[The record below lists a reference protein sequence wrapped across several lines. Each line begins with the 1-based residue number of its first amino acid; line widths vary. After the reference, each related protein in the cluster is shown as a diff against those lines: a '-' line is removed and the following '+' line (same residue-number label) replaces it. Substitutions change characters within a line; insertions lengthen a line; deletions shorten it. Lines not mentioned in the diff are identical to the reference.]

1 MSDSTYPSLAT
12 SNQRSIDEHGR
23 SNAVASG
30 MTKNGDTEFYDGVID
45 LEKAWNEGLKP
56 DPMLLVSEWA
66 DQFRVLSPKSAAE
79 PGRWRTQRTP
89 YLQEIMDCL
98 SVSSPVQ
105 RVVFMKGAQVG
116 GTEAGNNWIGYV
128 IHMAPGPMMAVS
140 PTVEMA
146 KRNSRQRIDP
156 QLEDVPELRARV
168 APARSRDSG
177 NTVLSKE
184 FPGGVLVMTGAN
196 SAVGLR
202 SMPARY
208 LFMDEVD
215 GYPGDVEGEGD
226 PILLAERR
234 SATFARRRKVL
245 LVSTPTIKSTSRIQR
260 EFENSD
266 QRYFYVPCPSCGHSQ
281 PLRFAQLRW
290 EEGKP
295 ENAQYCCEDCDYLI
309 SEHQKTEMLNQGY
322 WQATAEGDGQT
333 QGYHLSSLYS
343 PVGWFSW
350 EDAARI
356 FEGAQQNPDLMKGFV
371 NTVLGESYEE
381 EFEAPEWERLYER
394 RESYTIGVVPEG
406 GLFLTAGVDVQRDRL
421 ECEIVAWGRSKESW
435 SIDYLVLDG
444 DTALPDVWKKLDRVL
459 SKDWPHALGSSLPI
473 RVMCVD
479 SGYATQDVYGWVR
492 NYPQAVWGG
501 AGARA
506 SQPRSV
512 VAIKG
517 RDTET
522 ALIQNVSKADTGGKR
537 RGLRVWN
544 VSGPVAKVELY
555 RWLKL
560 PRPTDEERA
569 SGELFSPGTCHF
581 PQYGEEYFKQL
592 TAERR
597 IIRLHKGFPKATWE
611 KDPTRNNE
619 ALDCRVYAR
628 AAASIYGLDRFKEL
642 QWKRLENALGEVKQ
656 STPVQSESAQ
666 PIAKKTTKAF
676 RQRSSVVADDPYL

>member
-1 MSDSTYPSLAT
+1 MSDSISQSSPRSSRGWT
-12 SNQRSIDEHGR
+12 SGIDH
-23 SNAVASG
+23 
-30 MTKNGDTEFYDGVID
+30 YDGALDI
-45 LEKAWNEGLKP
+45 EKTWREGLKP
-56 DPMLLVSEWA
+56 DPFMAVSEWS
-66 DQFRVLSPKSAAE
+66 DQYRVLSPKSAAE
-79 PGRWRTQRTP
+79 PGRWRTERTP
-89 YLQEIMDCL
+89 YLKEIMDCL

-128 IHMAPGPMMAVS
+128 IHIAPGPMMAVS

-156 QLEDVPELRARV
+156 QIEDVPELRERV

-234 SATFARRRKVL
+234 SATFQRRRKVL
-245 LVSTPTIKSTSRIQR
+245 LVSTPTIKGLSRIQR
-260 EFENSD
+260 EFESSD
-266 QRYFYVPCPSCGHSQ
+266 QRYYHVPCPECDHYQ

-290 EEGKP
+290 PEGQPDKT
-295 ENAQYCCEDCDYLI
+295 QYCCESCGALI
-309 SEHQKTEMLNQGY
+309 DEHHKTQMLANGR
-322 WQATAEGDGQT
+322 WVPTAESDGRT

-350 EDAARI
+350 SDAAQM
-356 FEGAQQNPDLMKGFV
+356 FEAAQNKPDLMKGFV
-371 NTVLGESYEE
+371 NTVLGEPYEE

-394 RESYTIGVVPEG
+394 REQYPIGVVPVG

-421 ECEIVAWGRSKESW
+421 ECEVVAWGRHKISW
-435 SIDYLVLDG
+435 SVDYQVLDG
-444 DTALPDVWKKLDRVL
+444 DTAQPEVWQKLDTL
-459 SKDWPHALGSSLPI
+459 LAKDWPHALGGTLPI

-492 NYPQAVWGG
+492 KHPQAVWGG

-506 SQPRSV
+506 SQPRTA

-517 RDTET
+517 RDQDT
-522 ALIQNVSKADTGGKR
+522 ALILSVSKADTGGR
-537 RGLRVWN
+537 RKGLRVWN

-560 PRPTDEERA
+560 PRPTDEELA
-569 SGELFSPGTCHF
+569 AGEGYPPGTCHF

-597 IIRLHKGFPKATWE
+597 VIRLHKGFPKATWE
-611 KDPTRNNE
+611 KDPARNNE
-619 ALDCRVYAR
+619 TLDCRVYAR
-628 AAASIYGLDRFKEL
+628 AAASIYGLDRFKEIH
-642 QWKRLENALGEVKQ
+642 WMRLEQALGVAEPP
-656 STPVQSESAQ
+656 SEPEGPV
-666 PIAKKTTKAF
+666 
-676 RQRSSVVADDPYL
+676 RQVQNKPEPRKPTRLALRSPTIADDPYL

>member
-1 MSDSTYPSLAT
+1 MLNRTDKGA
-12 SNQRSIDEHGR
+12 QI
-23 SNAVASG
+23 
-30 MTKNGDTEFYDGVID
+30 NGDGVFYDRALE
-45 LEKAWNEGLKP
+45 LEKNWRAGLKP
-56 DPMLLVSEWA
+56 DPLLTVSEWA
-66 DQFRVLSPKSAAE
+66 DRYRVLSPKSAAE
-79 PGRWRTQRTP
+79 PGRWRTSRTP
-89 YLQEIMDCL
+89 YLKEIMDNL
-98 SVSSPVQ
+98 SVASPVQ
-105 RVVFMKGAQVG
+105 RIVAMKGAQVG
-116 GTEAGNNWIGYV
+116 FTEAGNNMIGYV

-156 QLEDVPELRARV
+156 QLADVPELRKLV

-202 SMPARY
+202 SMPARF

-215 GYPGDVEGEGD
+215 GYPGDVDGEGD

-234 SATFARRRKVL
+234 SATFAQRRKL
-245 LVSTPTIKSTSRIQR
+245 FLVSTPTLKSTSRIQR
-260 EFENSD
+260 EFNASD
-266 QRYFYVPCPSCGHSQ
+266 QRYYFVPCPECGHEQ
-281 PLRFAQLRW
+281 PLRFEQLRW

-295 ENAQYCCEDCDYLI
+295 FEVRYCCEACGVLI
-309 SEHQKTEMLNQGY
+309 EEYHKTQMLAKGR
-322 WQATAEGDGQT
+322 WQATADSDGRT
-333 QGYHLSSLYS
+333 VGYHLSSLYS

-350 EDAARI
+350 SEAAQMY
-356 FEGAQQNPDLMKGFV
+356 EAAQQSPELMKGFV
-371 NTVLGESYEE
+371 NTVLGEAYEE

-394 RESYTIGVVPEG
+394 RESYALGIVPAG
-406 GLFLTAGVDVQRDRL
+406 GLFVTAGVDVQRDRL
-421 ECEIVAWGRSKESW
+421 ECEVVAWGRNKESW
-435 SIDYLVLDG
+435 SVDYRVLDG
-444 DTALPDVWKKLDRVL
+444 DTAQPRVWKKLNAVL
-459 SKDWPHALGSSLPI
+459 NHDWPLASGGSLPI

-479 SGYATQDVYGWVR
+479 SGYATQEVYGWVR
-492 NYPQAVWGG
+492 DYPQAVWGG

-506 SQPRSV
+506 SQPRTV

-522 ALIQNVSKADTGGKR
+522 ALILSVSKADTGGKR

-560 PRPTDEERA
+560 ARPTDEELVA
-569 SGELFSPGTCHF
+569 GEQFSPGTCHF

-592 TAERR
+592 SAEKRV
-597 IIRLHKGFPKATWE
+597 IRLHKGFPKATWE

-628 AAASIYGLDRFKEL
+628 VAASIYGLDRFKEL
-642 QWKRLENALGEVKQ
+642 HWKRLEQALGVN
-656 STPVQSESAQ
+656 
-666 PIAKKTTKAF
+666 
-676 RQRSSVVADDPYL
+676 QRSPIEQTSTLPATVAKPTPAVRTPLQQRSPVIADDPYL